1 MGIKEYG
8 RELTAEV
15 KADLRDYFKD
25 RDYMVIAVP
34 EKEPIRVYTL
44 KATNTVRKAQ
54 ELHGFPHIV
63 AATVGRAIC
72 GALLLTSLIKHA
84 TNQKLL
90 LKIDSDGPINHI
102 SVEADGYGRVRCF
115 ATYRD
120 VELETKEVKGVKK
133 LNIGKVVGNGTL
145 TVVKDLGFG
154 EPYTGVVPLV
164 SGEIGEDIA
173 YYLWQSEQIPSA
185 VAVGVLIDET
195 GRVQHAGGFLV
206 QTFGGTSPKA
216 LEVLEKR
223 VKELPPISS
232 LLKEGKRPEDIAVWI
247 LKNMN
252 PHLVGLKEVEYYCP
266 CSQEVVEKLIK
277 QMPEESLK
285 EQFSKEGF
293 IEIQCKFC
301 NSVYRFTK
309 EEVDRIRSQ

>member
-1 MGIKEYG
+1 MSIKNYG
-8 RELTAEV
+8 KEFTDEV
-15 KADLRDYFKD
+15 KKDLQNYFKD

-34 EKEPIRVYTL
+34 EKEPIRVYAL

-63 AATVGRAIC
+63 AAAVGRAIC

-84 TNQKLL
+84 TNQKILL
-90 LKIDSDGPINHI
+90 RIDSDGAVNHI
-102 SVEADGYGRVRCF
+102 VVEADGHGRVRCF
-115 ATYRD
+115 ASYRD
-120 VELETKEVKGVKK
+120 VDVETREVKGVKK
-133 LNIGKVVGNGTL
+133 LDIGKVIGKGSL
-145 TVVKDLGFG
+145 TVIKDLGFG
-154 EPYTGVVPLV
+154 EPYSGMVPLV

-173 YYLWQSEQIPSA
+173 YYLWKSEQIPSA

-206 QTFGGTSPKA
+206 QTLGETTPEA
-216 LEVLEKR
+216 LEVIEKR

-232 LLKEGKRPEDIAVWI
+232 LLKEGKRPEDIALMI
-247 LKNMN
+247 LEGLN

-266 CSQEVVEKLIK
+266 CSQEVVKNLIK
-277 QMPEESLK
+277 QMPEETLK
-285 EQFSKEGF
+285 EQLEEKGF
-293 IEIQCKFC
+293 VEVQCKFC

-309 EEVDRIRSQ
+309 EEVDRIRTS